1 MVVVDNSQTFS
12 VLNEWCLIRRL
23 LWFSMVFFYSQT
35 SLVLNGCSWFS
46 MVVLDSQ
53 TSLVLNGG
61 GGQCTQIGPKH

>member
-1 MVVVDNSQTFS
+1 
-12 VLNEWCLIRRL
+12 
-23 LWFSMVFFYSQT
+23 MVFDSQT
-35 SLVLNGCSWFS
+35 SLVLNGVFLFADFFGSQWLFLVLNGCSWFS